1 MSEGLLK
8 GPGGLRS
15 RGPLD
20 KGKDAPKNSDRFLP
34 WHPPEGIAQGYVAP
48 SSQSIAKPGGRAVEN
63 YEFIINFFKNIG
75 ASKEANMYLRLF
87 KKGNPSRFAVIKVGG
102 KTLTDSM
109 PVLSGD
115 LAYLTNLDLFPIIVH
130 GGGPQIDR
138 ELDVRR
144 IEFAKKDG
152 LRVTSK
158 EAVDVIREVLEDAN
172 RKLVDAIR
180 SQGGDAEGVRTAV
193 RAKRHADPDLGYVG
207 EVTGIDLKPIF
218 RAIRMDRIPVVS
230 PVGFDENGEPLN
242 VNADTVARALVMA
255 LRPKKF
261 ILLTDEGGVRD
272 PGGKIVPFINLTADL
287 QGMQD
292 RGEVTGG
299 MALKLRE
306 TKQLLE
312 DLPTT
317 MFVTITSPHSLIKE
331 LFTVKGSGTFIKL
344 GSEIEEHHSWKGI
357 NRDRMRTLI
366 EASFGRKLVSNY
378 FQRDVTSIFLDPKYR
393 GCAIMRK
400 VAGMDYLDKFAVRK
414 EAQGEGMGR
423 DVWGAMLQKY
433 PKLFWRSKSTNPI
446 NSWYFE
452 QSSGAI
458 KFADWTVFW
467 IGLRESQIKKAIRA
481 ALKLPPT
488 LQDAARTK

>member
-1 MSEGLLK
+1 MSEGLYK
-8 GPGGLRS
+8 GPGDV
-15 RGPLD
+15 RGRRPVEER
-20 KGKDAPKNSDRFLP
+20 KGNGARTGDPFLP
-34 WHPPEGIAQGYVAP
+34 WHPPEGLARGAGAAP
-48 SSQSIAKPGGRAVEN
+48 VRKTNVEN

-75 ASKEANMYLRLF
+75 NTKEANNYLRLF

-102 KTLTDSM
+102 KTLAETM

-115 LAYLTNLDLFPIIVH
+115 LAYLTNLDLFPVIVH

-144 IEFAKKDG
+144 IAFEKKDG
-152 LRVTSK
+152 LRVTSR
-158 EAVDVIREVLEDAN
+158 EAIDVIREVLEDQN
-172 RKLVDAIR
+172 RKLVEAIR
-180 SQGGDAEGVRTAV
+180 AQGGDAEGIRLAV
-193 RAKRHADPDLGYVG
+193 KARPHPDRDLGFVG

-230 PVGFDENGEPLN
+230 PVGFDDYGQPLN
-242 VNADTVARALVMA
+242 VNADVVARALVMA
-255 LRPKKF
+255 LRPKKL

-272 PGGKIVPFINLTADL
+272 GNGKIIPFINLTADL

-306 TKQLLE
+306 TKQLLD

-344 GSEIEEHHSWKGI
+344 GSEIEEHKSWKGI

-366 EASFGRKLVSNY
+366 EASFGRKLVRDY
-378 FQRDVTSIFLDPKYR
+378 FQRDITSVFLDPKYR
-393 GCAIMRK
+393 GCAVMRK
-400 VAGMDYLDKFAVRK
+400 MAGMDYLDKFAVRK
-414 EAQGEGMGR
+414 EAQGEGLGR
-423 DVWGAMLQKY
+423 DVWLAMLQKY
-433 PKLFWRSKSTNPI
+433 PKLFWRSRSDNPI

-452 QSSGAI
+452 QSTGAV
-458 KFADWTVFW
+458 KFGNWTVFW
-467 IGLRESQIKKAIRA
+467 IGLRESQIRKAIKV

-488 LQDAARTK
+488 LQDPLRPK

>member
-1 MSEGLLK
+1 MSEGLFK
-8 GPGGLRS
+8 GPGDVRGRRPVEERKGGGPRS
-15 RGPLD
+15 GDP
-20 KGKDAPKNSDRFLP
+20 FLP
-34 WHPPEGIAQGYVAP
+34 WHPPEGLARGSEKAAP
-48 SSQSIAKPGGRAVEN
+48 VRKTNVEN

-75 ASKEANMYLRLF
+75 NTKEANNYLRLF

-115 LAYLTNLDLFPIIVH
+115 LAYLTNLDLFPVIVH
-130 GGGPQIDR
+130 GGGPQIDK
-138 ELDVRR
+138 ELEVRR
-144 IEFAKKDG
+144 IAFEKKNG
-152 LRVTSK
+152 LRVTSR
-158 EAVDVIREVLEDAN
+158 EAIDVIREVLEEAN

-180 SQGGDAEGVRTAV
+180 SQGGDAEGIRLAV
-193 RAKRHADPDLGYVG
+193 KARPHPDRDLGFVG
-207 EVTGIDLKPIF
+207 EVTGIDLKPIY

-230 PVGFDENGEPLN
+230 PVGFDENGQPYN
-242 VNADTVARALVMA
+242 VNADVVARAIVMA

-261 ILLTDEGGVRD
+261 ILLTEEGGVRD
-272 PGGKIVPFINLTADL
+272 PNGKIIPFINLTADL
-287 QGMQD
+287 QGMQE

-312 DLPTT
+312 ELPTT

-366 EASFGRKLVSNY
+366 EASFGRKLVRDY

-414 EAQGEGMGR
+414 EAQGEGLGR
-423 DVWGAMLQKY
+423 DVWLAMLQKY
-433 PKLFWRSKSTNPI
+433 PKLFWRSRSTNPV

-458 KFADWTVFW
+458 KFADWTIFW
-467 IGLRESQIKKAIRA
+467 IGLREPQIKKAIKA

-488 LQDAARTK
+488 LQGPAKVK